1 MLAKRMTWRH
11 AGHAVQPL
19 TNMGWRHPCQ
29 WVVRLLAGGVHPA
42 WEVKPRRSK
51 TAPSD
56 LDSTC
61 RVAPQGVMHKQEV
74 HGEYRGAFK
83 GGPEKNREPASQQSS
98 SYATGSG

>member
-1 MLAKRMTWRH
+1 MRAQQVTWPHGGH
-11 AGHAVQPL
+11 AGQWL
-19 TNMGWRHPCQ
+19 TNMRWQRLCQ

-42 WEVKPRRSK
+42 WDVKPRRSK
-51 TAPSD
+51 TVPSD

-61 RVAPQGVMHKQEV
+61 RVAPQGVMDKEEV
-74 HGEYRGAFK
+74 HGEHRGAFK